1 MPKSNTH
8 YIDEELKSLQKEL
21 KEYGYNEDFDWVS
34 KIPQETAWEELSAKQ
49 QNRIVWLI
57 ERQTETYKQK
67 HIEALG
73 KIEELEKKRDL
84 QILDAIDELDKNKAE
99 LFSELSKQDFPTLE
113 ICAYEMVQRS
123 NQKKFRTYRE
133 AYRWAV
139 GTCTIKGKPIN
150 SWKQLEK
157 AVERYYDANKH
168 IPLTER
174 MRRDL
179 EG

>member
-1 MPKSNTH
+1 M
-8 YIDEELKSLQKEL
+8 
-21 KEYGYNEDFDWVS
+21 
-34 KIPQETAWEELSAKQ
+34 
-49 QNRIVWLI
+49 
-57 ERQTETYKQK
+57 
-67 HIEALG
+67 
-73 KIEELEKKRDL
+73 KK
-84 QILDAIDELDKNKAE
+84 KAE
-99 LFSELSKQDFPTLE
+99 LFSQLSKQDFPTLE
-113 ICAYEMVQRS
+113 ICAYEMVQRTH
-123 NQKKFRTYRE
+123 QKKFRTYRE